1 MLEVISQTAA
11 HAFGMSSSQRSSR
24 RRSARLAFDD
34 EEDARPTKKAKT
46 TETTTTVPT
55 KQPSTR
61 KTVATTKKAKTSKTG
76 YSASARNASVQD
88 EGSRRA
94 IVRGSAD
101 TVAAYDED
109 EDGFHFSR
117 AKSKKPRATE
127 AKAADTDKPK
137 AAPIATDEKLSK
149 STSTRTK
156 RTLPDAPPEEQDGS
170 RHRRSA
176 RLSGDKLPAPA
187 AAPAQTK
194 ATSKLK
200 AKPAAQPKPA
210 PIDAP
215 KDVPPAKAHE
225 TELRPLKTPR
235 VEELHADHRADEQI
249 AEPKEPTKIAL
260 PFADTPVI
268 QRNKEMR
275 KNSAQGHRRSSA
287 GLRGRRASSLMDA
300 GLSNGGLPGIA

>member
-1 MLEVISQTAA
+1 M
-11 HAFGMSSSQRSSR
+11 
-24 RRSARLAFDD
+24 ARDI
-34 EEDARPTKKAKT
+34 E
-46 TETTTTVPT
+46 
-55 KQPSTR
+55 
-61 KTVATTKKAKTSKTG
+61 
-76 YSASARNASVQD
+76 
-88 EGSRRA
+88 
-94 IVRGSAD
+94 GSAD
-101 TVAAYDED
+101 TLVAYDED

-117 AKSKKPRATE
+117 AKAKKPRAAETL
-127 AKAADTDKPK
+127 AAETDKPK
-137 AAPIATDEKLSK
+137 AAPTTTDEKLSR
-149 STSTRTK
+149 STSTRAK

-176 RLSGDKLPAPA
+176 RLSSDKLPAPA
-187 AAPAQTK
+187 AAPTK
-194 ATSKLK
+194 AKDTSKLK

-210 PIDAP
+210 PINAP

-225 TELRPLKTPR
+225 NELRPLKTPR
-235 VEELHADHRADEQI
+235 VQELQADHRADEQI

-300 GLSNGGLPGIA
+300 GLSNGGFLDVAWKS